1 MQIFWAGVIQSIFH
15 LLMISGRPNWA
26 GSKVMLPIDETAAD
40 CITLVS
46 FSDQLMSEIVQNLM
60 ASSGL
65 TDVQIFTHT

>member
-1 MQIFWAGVIQSIFH
+1 
-15 LLMISGRPNWA
+15 MISGRPNWA